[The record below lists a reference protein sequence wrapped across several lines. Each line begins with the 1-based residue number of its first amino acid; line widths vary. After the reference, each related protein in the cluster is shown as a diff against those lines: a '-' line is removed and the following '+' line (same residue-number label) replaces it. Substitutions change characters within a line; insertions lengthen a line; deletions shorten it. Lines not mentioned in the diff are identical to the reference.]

1 MRKALF
7 TFAIAALASSAMA
20 QPYGGYEG
28 SNRDAYRKGYDDGYQ
43 RGFDKGLEEGRR
55 SAPPP
60 PQVIITP
67 PAKPGP
73 TGPITVSSAV
83 YGNGSK
89 SCSAMRYVAPRAN
102 GRSTATID
110 VSNSMCG
117 DPAPG
122 GRKELEV
129 SYICGSYAKSA
140 SGYEHRSVYLDCTS
154 P

>member
-7 TFAIAALASSAMA
+7 TIAIAGMAATAWA
-20 QPYGGYEG
+20 QPSGGYEG
-28 SNRDAYRKGYDDGYQ
+28 SNRDAYRRGYDDGYQ

-55 SAPPP
+55 NAPPVIIEAPPP
-60 PQVIITP
+60 S
-67 PAKPGP
+67 KPGP

-89 SCSAMRYVAPRAN
+89 SCNAMRFVAPRAN

-140 SGYEHRSVYLDCTS
+140 SAYEHRSVFLDCTS

>member
-7 TFAIAALASSAMA
+7 TIAIAAFASSAMA
-20 QPYGGYEG
+20 QPSGGYEG
-28 SNRDAYRKGYDDGYQ
+28 SSRDAYRRGYDDGYQ

-55 SAPPP
+55 SAPP
-60 PQVIITP
+60 VIVAPP
-67 PAKPGP
+67 PAPLPGP

-83 YGNGSK
+83 YGSGSQ
-89 SCSAMRYVAPRAN
+89 SCNAMRYVAPRVN
-102 GRSTATID
+102 GKRTASID

-122 GRKELEV
+122 GRKELEI
-129 SYICGSYAKSA
+129 SYICGSYAKTA

>member
-7 TFAIAALASSAMA
+7 GMALAALASSAMA
-20 QPYGGYEG
+20 QPSGGYEG
-28 SNRDAYRKGYDDGYQ
+28 SNREAYRKGYDDGYQ

-55 SAPPP
+55 NAPPVIIEAPPP
-60 PQVIITP
+60 G
-67 PAKPGP
+67 KPGP

-89 SCSAMRYVAPRAN
+89 SCSAMRFVAPRAN

-129 SYICGSYAKSA
+129 AYICGSYAKSA
-140 SGYEHRSVYLDCTS
+140 SGYEHRSVFLDCTT

>member
-7 TFAIAALASSAMA
+7 TIAIAVIAAPAMA
-20 QPYGGYEG
+20 QPSGGYEG

-43 RGFDKGLEEGRR
+43 RGFEKGLDEGRR
-55 SAPPP
+55 GAPPVIVAPPP
-60 PQVIITP
+60 
-67 PAKPGP
+67 AARPGP

-83 YGNGSK
+83 YGNGGK

-140 SGYEHRSVYLDCTS
+140 TGYEHRSVYLDCTT